1 MRVLGSILVTA
12 ATATATLTPV
22 RAHADDAKPAPQ
34 VEAIRSLIGSWTGKG
49 TMTTE
54 GKAHPVAVTWDCV
67 ESAGAA
73 GVKCKFVLTGLP
85 GFTYMLD
92 DLWGYSAQDGLTH
105 WYTVTNAGEVHDHR
119 GHFDMN
125 GGLLQTELAVNG
137 KVFSEIIAIKR
148 KGKALAMTWTTS
160 TGGIVSEKGE
170 LTLSP
175 KAK

>member
-1 MRVLGSILVTA
+1 MRVLGSILVVA
-12 ATATATLTPV
+12 AATLTPTL
-22 RAHADDAKPAPQ
+22 AHAEDAKPAPQ
-34 VEAIRSLIGSWTGKG
+34 VAAIRSLIGSWTGKG
-49 TMTTE
+49 TMMTE
-54 GKAHPVAVTWDCV
+54 GKTHPTTVTWDCA
-67 ESAGAA
+67 ESTGTA
-73 GVKCKFVLTGLP
+73 GVKCKFVMTGLP
-85 GFTYMLD
+85 GFTYMFD

-137 KVFSEIIAIKR
+137 KLFSEIIAFKR
-148 KGKALAMTWTTS
+148 KGKSMVVSWTAS

-170 LTLSP
+170 MTLSP